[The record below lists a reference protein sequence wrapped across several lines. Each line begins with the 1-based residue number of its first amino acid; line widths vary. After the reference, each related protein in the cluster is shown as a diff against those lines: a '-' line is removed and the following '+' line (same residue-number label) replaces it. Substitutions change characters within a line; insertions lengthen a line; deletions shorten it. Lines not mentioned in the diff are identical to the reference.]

1 MSRGGA
7 TAGLALAALLLTAPA
22 ASAQARRHSW
32 EIAPGAIWFSGIDL
46 GGSAATLERSGGG
59 EFELFTAE
67 STLESGFGPAL
78 SLSFFP
84 ASRLAVEV
92 AFSYARPRVSTRVS
106 GDAEDAAPVT
116 SGIGLQQYLIE
127 GNARW
132 YLARA
137 RGAWWPFVRAGGG
150 YLRQLDDSS
159 AHVETG
165 TTIQAGIG
173 VDRAFRER
181 PAGRLR
187 RAGLRLDAR
196 AIARTGGFD
205 VEDTLRLG
213 FSAGALLFLGF

>member
-1 MSRGGA
+1 MSRPGLV
-7 TAGLALAALLLTAPA
+7 AGIAVLAMLLAAPA

-32 EIAPGAIWFSGIDL
+32 EIAPGAIWFSGMDL
-46 GGSAATLERSGGG
+46 GSSAATLERPGGG
-59 EFELFTAE
+59 EFELFKTE
-67 STLESGFGPAL
+67 SKLERGFGPAL

-92 AFSYARPRVSTRVS
+92 AFSYSRPGASTRVS
-106 GDAEDAAPVT
+106 ADAEDAAPVT
-116 SGIGLQQYLIE
+116 SEIGLQQYLIE

-137 RGAWWPFVRAGGG
+137 RGAWRPFVRAGGG

-165 TTIQAGIG
+165 STIQAGLG

-181 PAGRLR
+181 PAGRVR
-187 RAGLRLDAR
+187 RAGLRVDAR